1 MSASVKVVLYI
12 IVILSVVCSAFFSS
26 SEIVYSGV
34 SKIKLQKKI
43 EKGSKKATSAL
54 KICDNYSSTLST
66 ILVGNNL
73 VNILVSSMSTLLAI
87 DALGDAKGPIFANI
101 ISTIVVLIFGEIL
114 TKTIGNRYNF
124 GLALLFAPI
133 FNFFKIVFFP
143 ITWFVTKLVEKL
155 SVIWTPKEKEPTATD
170 EELIHITEE
179 MEEEGI
185 IDENDAELI
194 ISAIDFCDVSAYEIM
209 VPRVDVFAINI
220 EDDQEEI
227 LANEEIFRYSRV
239 PVYEDTIDNV
249 IGILNTTAL
258 MKKILNGE
266 TIDLRQMLTEP
277 MYVHQTKPISI
288 ILKEF
293 KEVGQHL
300 AIVADEFGGFMGILT
315 IEDIVE
321 ELVGDIFDEMDEVVE
336 DYKEIDHNV
345 YEVDGDMNIYDFF
358 ELVNYDDR
366 DFESKYATVGGWCT
380 DILEKFPE
388 EGETFT
394 FDNLEIVILYVDK
407 MRVEKIK
414 VIVHQKVDE
423 DESNDD

>member
-1 MSASVKVVLYI
+1 MSPSVKIILYAIVVFS
-12 IVILSVVCSAFFSS
+12 ILCSAFFSS

-34 SKIKLQKKI
+34 SQFKLKKKE
-43 EKGSKKATSAL
+43 EKGSKKAVAAL
-54 KICDNYSSTLST
+54 KICENYSSTLST

-73 VNILVSSMSTLLAI
+73 VNILVSSVSTLLAI
-87 DALGDAKGPIFANI
+87 DAFGDVKGPLLANI
-101 ISTIVVLIFGEIL
+101 ISTIAVLIFGEIL
-114 TKTIGNRYNF
+114 PKTIGNRYNF
-124 GLALLFAPI
+124 GLSLAFAPI
-133 FNFFKIVFFP
+133 FNFVRIIFFP
-143 ITWFVTKLVEKL
+143 ITWIVTKLVEKL

-179 MEEEGI
+179 MEEEGV
-185 IDENDAELI
+185 IDEDDAELI

-220 EDDQEEI
+220 EDEQSEI
-227 LANEEIFRYSRV
+227 LANDEIFRYSRV

-266 TIDLRQMLTEP
+266 AIDLRSMLTQP

-293 KEVGQHL
+293 KEGGQHL

-321 ELVGDIFDEMDEVVE
+321 ELVGEIFDEMDEVVE
-336 DYKEIDHNV
+336 DYKELEHNT

-366 DFESKYATVGGWCT
+366 EFESKYATVGGWCT

-388 EGETFT
+388 VGETFNFAN
-394 FDNLEIVILYVDK
+394 FDVIITEVDK

-414 VIVHQKVDE
+414 VIVHEEENDE
-423 DESNDD
+423 EEKE